1 MAKLYFRY
9 GAMGCGKTA
18 QLLQVAFNY
27 NEKGLKAIV
36 MKPKLDTKAG
46 EKLFTRIGLYRDI
59 DHLIDSSEDLYELI
73 REKYRNVGCV
83 LVDEAQ
89 FLERSQVDQLMRV
102 AVIFDI
108 PVLCY
113 GIRTNFLTDGFS
125 GSTRLLEIAHSIEEL
140 KTICSCG
147 KKAIFNAR
155 YVDGALVKS
164 GDSVVID
171 NSVNIKY
178 VAMCPHCY
186 YKEIDK
192 INI

>member
-1 MAKLYFRY
+1 MSKLYFRY

-27 NEKGLKAIV
+27 NEKGIKAIV

-59 DHLIDSSEDLYELI
+59 DHLIESSEDLYELI
-73 REKYRNVGCV
+73 SKKYKDVGCV
-83 LVDEAQ
+83 LIDEAQ
-89 FLERSQVDQLMRV
+89 FLERSQVDQLMKV
-102 AVIFDI
+102 VIEFDI

-113 GIRTNFLTDGFS
+113 GIRTNFLTEGFS

-147 KKAIFNAR
+147 KKAMFNAR
-155 YVDGALVKS
+155 YVDGVLVNS
-164 GDSVVID
+164 GESVLIDDSA
-171 NSVNIKY
+171 NIKY
-178 VAMCPHCY
+178 VAMCPSCY